1 MSNIK
6 QVRCV
11 LLSSS
16 YADAND
22 PEIKECFPNG
32 PKRTIGMIE
41 VTLENG
47 VTGLGE
53 GYLAVFAPLV
63 FKSIVD
69 LCRPVIEGKDGFDIA
84 ARVRDLR
91 SLCDYWSLQ
100 GAARHVISAFEIAL
114 QDAKGKSLDKPVY
127 DLLGGARA
135 DSIRIYGS
143 GGCCDA
149 KHQFLAELDLLNS
162 LGIDLYKI
170 RSVKGDVHRTVWA
183 MEEAGRRGIQV
194 GVDMCQNL
202 ADPPQAVDDAAG
214 FVEAVHALTDRRI
227 AFLEE
232 AIGPDCPEGFK
243 ELRSRIDV
251 PVCGGEII
259 TTPREMIDRIR
270 DDVYEFVQP
279 DASVIG
285 GIGAVME
292 IFDVARAHGTGVV
305 VHAWGGAAAIMASY
319 HAAFAAGGELV
330 EYPMLDFPLGA
341 EMIGDQGRIEAG
353 RLIRP
358 TAPGLGLTLTPDMEA
373 RYPFDETAVYS
384 CVLNDWGPP
393 PDDSWKIGA
402 DGDGNR

>member
-1 MSNIK
+1 MPKIEK
-6 QVRCV
+6 VRCL

-16 YADAND
+16 YADADD

-32 PKRTIGMIE
+32 PKRTIGMVE
-41 VTLENG
+41 VTLDNG

-69 LCRPVIEGKDGFDIA
+69 LCQPYVEGKDGFEIEQ
-84 ARVRDLR
+84 RVRDLR

-114 QDAKGKSLDKPVY
+114 QDAKAKSLGIAVY
-127 DLLGGARA
+127 DLLGGTRLE
-135 DSIRIYGS
+135 SIPIYGS

-149 KHQFLAELDLLNS
+149 KDQFLRELDLLES
-162 LGIDLYKI
+162 KGIELYKI
-170 RSVKGDVHRTVWA
+170 RSVKGDVHRTVWVL
-183 MEEAGRRGIQV
+183 EEAARRGIRV

-202 ADPPQAVDDAAG
+202 ADPPQAVDDVVA
-214 FVEAVHALTDRRI
+214 FVEAVHTKTDQRMV
-227 AFLEE
+227 FVEE

-243 ELRSRIDV
+243 ELRSKIDV
-251 PVCGGEII
+251 EVCGGEII
-259 TTPREMIDRIR
+259 TTPKEMISRIE
-270 DDVYEFVQP
+270 DGVYDFVQP

-292 IFDVARAHGTGVV
+292 IFDVAKANNTGVV
-305 VHAWGGAAAIMASY
+305 VHAWGGAVAIMASY
-319 HAAFAAGGELV
+319 HAAFAGGGALV

-341 EMIGDQGRIEAG
+341 EMLGDQGRIDGG

-358 TAPGLGLTLTPDMEA
+358 TASGLGITLTPEMEA

-393 PDDSWKIGA
+393 PDDSWKA
-402 DGDGNR
+402 